1 LIPVNGNENK
11 ETETDMIIALI
22 LNAVLAV
29 GVVGAIVGHLAWS
42 IATQHRDHGVVAA
55 GPLIRRRIWARRT
68 RPHAGSVR
76 PLFVQARTGQPW
88 PAA

>member
-1 LIPVNGNENK
+1 MLLV
-11 ETETDMIIALI
+11 LI
-22 LNAVLAV
+22 LNIVFGA
-29 GVVGAIVGHLAWS
+29 GVVGAIVGHLVWS

-55 GPLIRRRIWARRT
+55 GPLTRRRIWARRT

-76 PLFVQARTGQPW
+76 PMFVRTRPGQPW